1 MNIDVA
7 KKDSTCQVVL
17 YQDNNYEHR
26 CCQKSRSYLKPISQM
41 KSFKNVG
48 NIKGLPHRL

>member
-17 YQDNNYEHR
+17 YQDKMYIDVA
-26 CCQKSRSYLKPISQM
+26 KKVGPI
-41 KSFKNVG
+41 
-48 NIKGLPHRL
+48 